1 MKKINFFKRVVWLL
15 MPLLTLFNVSA
26 WGKTVTYT
34 ITSTSAVS
42 TSGTAPAGSSATFA
56 ASYSDKNQMTSGNT
70 QTLTL
75 SNYGIVAI
83 TNLTLSMRSNGS
95 SGKGSLYYSTDGGT
109 TKTYVIGSSSSGVKF
124 NSSDWYGAWS
134 TSYVDVSI
142 DISFL
147 TENAKNVV
155 FGITSYENS
164 IYCAS
169 YTITYV
175 DEKYTVSYDGGTG
188 TRDKASDTQTT
199 VGQKITLP
207 GATPPSDCEAKGWEF
222 AGWKKGSAQ
231 TVTTE
236 DPDLYAEGDKYTP
249 DANVTMYAVYS
260 LSEERTG
267 CTAGKV
273 NATGDLAVGDCV
285 ILYYESGTVQYNGL
299 DGNTYGTQTSYT
311 TTPASTH
318 ILEVREGKSSG
329 QLSFYDKTDK
339 NYLALNS
346 DGNAL
351 HTLESVTNNSSWTV
365 SISSGTA
372 TITNVAYTSRVLKY
386 NSGATRFACYTSGQN
401 LINLYKV
408 CPPIVT
414 YNSNPDCTYDY
425 FVDIMH
431 DNETIEKQGTYS
443 APAALSDATPGE
455 DYCDEKHYH
464 FLGWIE
470 EQYVDE
476 DGTLKDASK
485 LKAPGAS
492 ITADNKT
499 FYAIW
504 AKIE

>member
-1 MKKINFFKRVVWLL
+1 M
-15 MPLLTLFNVSA
+15 
-26 WGKTVTYT
+26 WGAAKTVTYT
-34 ITSTSAVS
+34 ISSKNTLST
-42 TSGTAPAGSSATFA
+42 TGTAPTSSSASIVET
-56 ASYSDKNQMTSGNT
+56 YSTSKQMTGGNS

-75 SNYGIVAI
+75 TNYGVVAI
-83 TNLTLSMRSNGS
+83 TNITMSMHSNNSDGAGALS
-95 SGKGSLYYSTDGGT
+95 YSTDGGT
-109 TKTYVIGSSSSGVKF
+109 TWTYIIGSKSGTTVTGSKF
-124 NSSDWYGAWS
+124 NTSDWYGAWS
-134 TSYVDVSI
+134 NPTYVNVSKDV
-142 DISFL
+142 SFL
-147 TENAKNVV
+147 TISGKNLV
-155 FGITSYENS
+155 IKIEATANS
-164 IYCAS
+164 LYCES
-169 YTITYV
+169 YTLTYT

-476 DGTLKDASK
+476 DGTLNDASK
-485 LKAPGAS
+485 LKLPGDE

-504 AKIE
+504 GKVE